1 MLRDMKG
8 HNQRILIRGDRVIS
22 RGDADPHANAVVIN
36 GGLIADI
43 LTEDSVPAD
52 TKIYDFPGHVIT
64 SCFCDYHLHFS
75 ASAGASASGIADTL
89 LAHGIN
95 KAYEGGDATGA
106 GLAAKKDLAGRLEI
120 LASGFGICKKGGYG
134 KYIGRGVKDIEQAKS
149 EIEALISAGVDY
161 IKIVHSGIYDS
172 ETDRITAG
180 GFERS
185 ELGEIIA
192 YVKDRGLAVFCHANG
207 AGGVREAVDLDATA
221 IVHGLHVSDE
231 TLSIMADKRVVFIPT
246 LQAFQSLRSFAG
258 STASMRNLELA
269 VEGHL
274 DAVGRAHA
282 KGVKIAPGSDAG
294 PRFIPYGTSYFDELR
309 LLMKAGIPF
318 EDVLRNAS
326 AWAIERDQ
334 PADLLILKGLEIRHV
349 VRRGEFFP

>member
-1 MLRDMKG
+1 MKG

-22 RGDADPHANAVVIN
+22 SGDADSHANAVVIN
-36 GGLIADI
+36 GGLIDDI

-52 TKIYDFPGHVIT
+52 TKIYDFPGRVIT
-64 SCFCDYHLHFS
+64 SCFCDYHLHFP

-95 KAYEGGDATGA
+95 RAYEGGDATGA

-120 LASGFGICKKGGYG
+120 LASGFGLYKKGGYG

-149 EIEALISAGVDY
+149 EIESLISAGADY
-161 IKIVHSGIYDS
+161 IKIVHSGIYDP

-185 ELGEIIA
+185 ELAEMTA
-192 YVKDRGLAVFCHANG
+192 FVRDRGLAVFCHANG
-207 AGGVREAVDLDATA
+207 AGAVQEAVDLGAAA
-221 IVHGLHVSDE
+221 IVHGLRVSDE

-246 LQAFQSLRSFAG
+246 LQAFQSLRSLAG
-258 STASMRNLELA
+258 STASMRNLEQA

-282 KGVKIAPGSDAG
+282 KGVKVAPGSDAG
-294 PRFIPYGTSYFDELR
+294 PRFIPYGTSFCDELR
-309 LLMKAGIPF
+309 LLMMAGIPC

-326 AWAIERDQ
+326 ACALERDQ
-334 PADLLILKGLEIRHV
+334 PADLLILEDLEIRHV
-349 VRRGEFFP
+349 VRRGEILP